1 MGCIESRPA
10 SVTTS
15 PAWSFKPRVG
25 SNVGGNGCSP
35 RAVNA
40 LELPGAPRSRLL
52 GAWFRV

>member
-15 PAWSFKPRVG
+15 PAWSLKPRVG

-40 LELPGAPRSRLL
+40 LELPGAPRS
-52 GAWFRV
+52 